1 MQSSKKSWN
10 FSIEPKT
17 MLRIFGKI
25 NSAWMRVARAWMQ
38 RRGNEISF
46 GVWQRS
52 HQSLGYRGRSM
63 ANAAYAT
70 GITISY
76 RGPQPQYCNILQYTA
91 IYCNILHYC
100 NTAILQ
106 YPIEAQL
113 QYFNVAYATGITIS
127 YRGCSATILFWIKS
141 IYELA
146 VDLQNP
152 NLSGQQNHQS
162 HNDLP

>member
-1 MQSSKKSWN
+1 
-10 FSIEPKT
+10 
-17 MLRIFGKI
+17 
-25 NSAWMRVARAWMQ
+25 MQ

-76 RGPQPQYCNILQYTA
+76 RG
-91 IYCNILHYC
+91 
-100 NTAILQ
+100 
-106 YPIEAQL
+106 
-113 QYFNVAYATGITIS
+113 
-127 YRGCSATILFWIKS
+127 CSATILFWIKS
-141 IYELA
+141 IYESA